1 MPQFKAILSV
11 LVFLVVI
18 CSSEVISNDE
28 SLPLE
33 WRVSTI
39 TNETGLS
46 NSAVTSIF
54 TDSRGYIWFG
64 TWDGLNRYDGKSII
78 TFYPESHNEFSLSNN
93 IIWDI
98 FEDADKNLWIITEAG
113 INLYDRKFNRFHNWF
128 STPNYILSSERSLR
142 ACINFDGHLLLS
154 VYGEGLFRFDPQKR
168 DFLPLALNLP
178 EKGLEKTIR
187 GVAAFDSLIFLLHEN
202 LTLSVLHSNGNLVE
216 SYPIAQGALDEKL
229 NPNHNWFFASGSR
242 HYLAIAGRAGG
253 LWITDLQQKTNDLI
267 KEESIEHLFTAL
279 YKADEKEYL
288 LAGTDD
294 GNIFRIYPNQDFRL
308 ESILGQLPTFSEK
321 RVKVWTIS
329 YSESLLWIGTD
340 GEGVYQ
346 FNTRP
351 KAFRSIAKGDA
362 EERMLSHQIVRAV
375 LEDAEGN
382 IWIGTR
388 GNGLNMIP
396 AGGGPTRV
404 INKANGLS
412 SNAVLSLAEDAQGN
426 LWIGVDGQGVHL
438 LEKGTGRLMHFPSD
452 LSGAEELD
460 IGPVYAICIDVFG
473 TVWLGSSGRGLHG
486 LNIENQNGSYHLNH
500 HVHLPGRGGVDD
512 LNGNIVFTIEEE
524 RPNILWI
531 GVRMGGLHRYNT
543 LTGEI
548 LHFDQSSNTGQGLN
562 NNDILC
568 LHMGDDHTLW
578 IGTSG
583 GLSHLNLSGGNYF
596 FTHFNVNDGLP
607 NHTIHGILEDNYG
620 NIWVSTN
627 KGLSRLLRPENR
639 FINYNSGD
647 GLLNNEFTD
656 GAVFHHLPSGRFYF
670 GGINGVDWFY
680 PDQISISKQQPE
692 VILTGFKLFN
702 QHIHPGDK
710 SGILPVNIAFLDQ
723 VNLKHNQ
730 NFFGF
735 EYTTINFLNAPK
747 IRFAYKLENFSA
759 EWIDAGMHR
768 EIFFTNVPPGNYNL
782 MIKATNRDGF
792 WSEHITTLNIII
804 TPPFWQTSYAY
815 FVYFLLLLATAYL
828 IYHYQSLRIKRQ
840 QQVAFERLNQKRER
854 ELNQYKFEFF
864 TNLAHEFRTPL
875 TLIFASAAALFD
887 KACEAD
893 TNKSLIRTIY
903 MNARRLQKM
912 IDELMAFQKLDAGR
926 EKPNLQNGELVSFIA
941 EITTVFTH
949 YANENEVELSF
960 EPEVNELFVSF
971 DSEKLERIL
980 LNLLSNSAKF
990 TSAGGSIS
998 IKLFTKGSYIILQV
1012 NDTGSGIPP
1021 EDLPYIFDK
1030 YFQRDPPNY
1039 DLKTIPKGSGIGLT
1053 YTKRLVTLLEGKIHV
1068 SSKEGIGS
1076 SFTIE
1081 LPLIAP
1087 VNKQVPVV
1095 TAIHQR
1101 SHIQLINS
1109 IAEDFFQNP
1118 REKLVQECNIASR
1131 PDRPSKYRLLIVED
1145 DLQLLQ
1151 LLQNLLAQHYD
1162 VYAFINGHEALELLK
1177 KKRIDLVVSDVL
1189 MPVMNGLTLCKAIK
1203 DNMITCHIPII
1214 LLSARSETEHVIEG
1228 LEHGADAYIV
1238 KPFHPRQLHI
1248 TIDRLITTR
1257 EQLIRQLRKTV
1268 EQNHPYDQDHLS
1280 EHDRNLLQKALSYI
1294 ENNFH
1299 RDNLNADM
1307 MADHLAMSKAQLYRK
1322 IKALTGIT
1330 PHGLI
1335 KNFRLNAARKMIL
1348 IGKHTITDIIF
1359 MTGFNNRTYFYRSYR
1374 DYFAET
1380 PGEISK
1386 RDRVNDNTS

>member
-1 MPQFKAILSV
+1 MLQFKAILSI
-11 LVFLVVI
+11 LVFQVVI
-18 CSSEVISNDE
+18 CSAEVISNNE
-28 SLPLE
+28 TLPLA
-33 WRVSTI
+33 WSVSAI

-46 NSAVTSIF
+46 NSAVTSIY

-64 TWDGLNRYDGKSII
+64 TWDGLNRYDGASII

-98 FEDADKNLWIITEAG
+98 FEDADKNLWIITERG
-113 INLYDRKFNRFHNWF
+113 INLYDRKFNRFYNWF
-128 STPNYILSSERSLR
+128 SSPHYSLSSERSLR
-142 ACINFDGHLLLS
+142 ACINFDGQLLLS
-154 VYGEGLFRFDPQKR
+154 VYGEGLFRFEPQKR
-168 DFLPLALNLP
+168 NFLPLALNLP

-202 LTLSVLHSNGNLVE
+202 LMLSVLHSNGNLVE
-216 SYPIAQGALDEKL
+216 SYPVVKEAFGEKL
-229 NPNHNWFFASGSR
+229 NPNHNWFFTCGTR
-242 HYLAIAGRAGG
+242 HYLAIAGRVGG
-253 LWITDLQQKTNDLI
+253 LWITDLQQKNNFLI
-267 KEESIEHLFTAL
+267 KEDSFEHLFTTL
-279 YKADEKEYL
+279 YKVDEKEYL
-288 LAGTDD
+288 LAGTDN
-294 GNIFRIYPNQDFRL
+294 GNIFRIYPKQHFRY
-308 ESILGQLPTFSEK
+308 ESILDQLPTFSEN
-321 RVKVWTIS
+321 RVKVWTIA
-329 YSESLLWIGTD
+329 YSEPLLWIGTD

-351 KAFRSIAKGDA
+351 KAFRSIIRGPA
-362 EERMLSHQIVRAV
+362 EQRMLSHQIVRAV
-375 LEDAEGN
+375 LEDAEGRK
-382 IWIGTR
+382 WIGTR

-396 AGGGPTRV
+396 ASGEATKV

-412 SNAVLSLAEDAQGN
+412 SNAVLSLAEDAHGN

-438 LEKGTGRLMHFPSD
+438 LEKETGRIMHFPSD
-452 LSGAEELD
+452 LAGAEELD
-460 IGPVYAICIDVFG
+460 FGPVYDICIDVFG
-473 TVWLGSSGRGLHG
+473 TVWLGSSGKGLHG
-486 LNIENQNGSYHLNH
+486 LSIEKQNGSYHLNH
-500 HVHLPGRGGVDD
+500 YVHLAGRGGEND
-512 LNGNIVFTIEEE
+512 LMGNIVFAIKEEK
-524 RPNILWI
+524 PNILWI

-548 LHFDQSSNTGQGLN
+548 LHFDQGPNIGQGLN

-568 LHMGDDHTLW
+568 LHMGNDRTLW

-583 GLSHLNLSGGNYF
+583 GLNHLNLSGGSYS
-596 FTHFNVNDGLP
+596 FTHFTVNDGLP

-680 PDQISISKQQPE
+680 PDQINISKQQPE
-692 VILTGFKLFN
+692 VILTDFKLFN
-702 QHIHPGDK
+702 QRILPGDK

-723 VNLKHNQ
+723 VTLKHNQ
-730 NFFGF
+730 NFFGIEF
-735 EYTTINFLNAPK
+735 TTINFLNAPK
-747 IRFAYKLENFSA
+747 IRFAYKLENFNT
-759 EWIDAGMHR
+759 EWLDAGMQR
-768 EIFFTNVPPGNYNL
+768 EIVFTNVPHGKYNL

-792 WSEHITTLNIII
+792 WSEHIRTLNIII

-815 FVYFLLLLATAYL
+815 FAYFLFLLATAYL
-828 IYHYQSLRIKRQ
+828 IYYYQSLRIKRQ
-840 QQVAFERLNQKRER
+840 QQLAFERLNQKKER

-875 TLIFASAAALFD
+875 TLIFASAASLFD
-887 KACEAD
+887 KAYEAD
-893 TNKSLIRTIY
+893 ANKSLIRTVY

-926 EKPNLQNGELVSFIA
+926 EKPDLQNGELVSFIA
-941 EITTVFTH
+941 EITNVFSH

-971 DSEKLERIL
+971 DSEKIERIL

-990 TSAGGSIS
+990 TPAGGSIS
-998 IKLFTKGSYIILQV
+998 IKLYTKKSNIILQV
-1012 NDTGSGIPP
+1012 NDTGSGISPK
-1021 EDLPYIFDK
+1021 DLPYIFDK
-1030 YFQRDPPNY
+1030 YYHRDPPNY
-1039 DLKTIPKGSGIGLT
+1039 DLKTISKGSGIGLT
-1053 YTKRLVTLLEGKIHV
+1053 YTKRLVKLLGGHIHV
-1068 SSKEGIGS
+1068 SSKEGLGS
-1076 SFTIE
+1076 SFTVE
-1081 LPLIAP
+1081 LPLVKSTDKQAP
-1087 VNKQVPVV
+1087 AV
-1095 TAIHQR
+1095 TAIRQK
-1101 SHIQLINS
+1101 SHVQLLNS

-1118 REKLVQECNIASR
+1118 NQKLVPECKTTSR
-1131 PDRPSKYRLLIVED
+1131 HDRPSKYRLLIVED

-1151 LLQNLLAQHYD
+1151 LLQNLLSPHYD
-1162 VYAFINGHEALELLK
+1162 VYAFVNGHEALELLK
-1177 KKRIDLVVSDVL
+1177 TKRIDLVVSDVI
-1189 MPVMNGLTLCKAIK
+1189 MPEMDGLTLCKAIK
-1203 DNMITCHIPII
+1203 DNVITSHIPIV
-1214 LLSARSETEHVIEG
+1214 LLTARSETEHVIEG
-1228 LEHGADAYIV
+1228 LEQGADAYIA
-1238 KPFHPRQLHI
+1238 KPFHPRQLFV

-1257 EQLIRQLRKTV
+1257 EQLIRQLRKTL
-1268 EQNHPYDQDHLS
+1268 EQNDAYDQDHLS

-1335 KNFRLNAARKMIL
+1335 KNFRLNTARKMIS
-1348 IGKHTITDIIF
+1348 IGKHTVSDIIF

-1374 DYFAET
+1374 DYFGET

-1386 RDRVNDNTS
+1386 RNRVKA